1 MSEIPRTDRRRPE
14 NRLAYRAAID
24 RPRLALPGAKAV
36 AVWPVVN
43 VEHWLIDHPMPRQI
57 LVPPTAATLL
67 PDVPNWAWHE
77 YGMRV
82 GFWRFLEAFAVR
94 GIRPTLSINGSVCT
108 AYPRVAAAAHAAGW
122 EFMAHGFEQ
131 VPTHRIEDQPGM
143 IARTVAA
150 IRDLTGAAPRGWLGP
165 GLTETLD
172 TPDHLKAAGIEY
184 VGDFVVDD
192 RPARIATAHGP
203 LVAMPYSAELND
215 IPLLAIQHHR
225 ADEFVERALAQCDR
239 LAREAVGDGPLSGA
253 KIMSFAI
260 HPYIT
265 GVPHRIGLLE
275 RLLDALL
282 ARPDV
287 VFLQG
292 GELLDWYLGTGDD
305 A

>member
-1 MSEIPRTDRRRPE
+1 METAPDDPRRPE
-14 NRLAYRAAID
+14 NRLAYRAAVD
-24 RPRLALPGAKAV
+24 RPRLALPGGRHV

-43 VEHWLIDHPMPRQI
+43 VEHWLIDNPMPRQI
-57 LVPPTAATLL
+57 LVPPTAAGLL
-67 PDVPNWAWHE
+67 PDLPNWAWHE

-82 GFWRFLEAFAVR
+82 GFWRFLEAFAAR

-108 AYPRVAAAAHAAGW
+108 AYPRVAAAARDAGW
-122 EFMAHGFEQ
+122 EFMAHGFHQ
-131 VPTHRIEDQPGM
+131 VPTHRVADEAAM
-143 IARTVAA
+143 IARTVGTIA
-150 IRDLTGAAPRGWLGP
+150 DFVGVAPRGWLGP

-172 TPDHLKAAGIEY
+172 TPDHLRAAGLEY

-192 RPARIATAHGP
+192 RPCRIATCTGP
-203 LVAMPYSAELND
+203 LVALPYSVELND

-225 ADEFVERALAQCDR
+225 ADEFVERALANLDR
-239 LAREAVGDGPLSGA
+239 LSAEAAGDGPLSGA
-253 KIMSFAI
+253 KVMGFAI

-282 ARPDV
+282 ARSDV
-287 VFLQG
+287 TFMQG
-292 GELLDWYLGTGDD
+292 GEILDWYLGTGDD